1 MATVINFLVDQ
12 GTKFSGIA
20 TIQNEDGSIFDL
32 TNYTPYAQMRRSY
45 YTSAFVTIGVSVYGD
60 PTEGNIEL
68 ILLPDDTNGIRPG
81 RYVYDVEVHNPADP
95 NDVKRVLQGIITLDP
110 QATRTP

>member
-20 TIQNEDGSIFDL
+20 TIQNENGSVFDL
-32 TNYTPYAQMRRSY
+32 TNYVPYAQMRRSY
-45 YTSAFVTIGVSVYGD
+45 YTNTFITIGVSIYGD
-60 PTEGNIEL
+60 PLEGNVEL
-68 ILLPDDTNGIRPG
+68 LLLPDDTNDIRPG
-81 RYVYDVEVHNPADP
+81 RYVYDVEVHNPNDVT
-95 NDVKRVLQGIITLDP
+95 DVKRVLQGIITLDP